1 MTNKQEYQ
9 AAVIRAQEKRAR
21 LIGRAGSFKSR
32 ISPARLKADAK
43 AGVREVLH
51 DTKIRAKS
59 AARRHPVAVG
69 IVGTGL
75 VAWLFRRPIARLIGK
90 LRTSQPEPAPL
101 PPVESTPPASV
112 QPLPAPDPV
121 AAPEGSVPP
130 PPEPVIE
137 APVESPLPEN
147 HDEK

>member
-1 MTNKQEYQ
+1 MTDKRDYQ
-9 AAVIRAQEKRAR
+9 AAVLRAEEQRAR
-21 LIGRAGSFKSR
+21 LIGKAQAFKAR

-43 AGVREVLH
+43 ASVQDALH

-59 AARRHPVAVG
+59 AVRRHPVAVG

-101 PPVESTPPASV
+101 PPVEPAPPASI

-121 AAPEGSVPP
+121 AASEGSVPP

-137 APVESPLPEN
+137 TPVASPLPEN